1 MTQSMDRL
9 DIFLAGTVFHD
20 IIFTGMVTPPA
31 GGHEVW
37 TDGMGSSPGGVA
49 NLAVAC
55 SRLGLRTS
63 LAAAFGGDVYGDY
76 CWAMLSEAEGVDLSC
91 STRFEGWHSP
101 VTVSLAYDHDRAM
114 ITHAH
119 PPPIP
124 TEEMIGTPP
133 DSVVC
138 FADLGGERDSWVDEA
153 IARGS
158 LVFADVGWDATE
170 SWNADALRARLTG
183 CHAFV
188 PNAVE
193 AMSYTRTDSAGAA
206 LNVLREW
213 VPLAVVTSGSGG
225 AFAADGETGETAWIP
240 AVPVEALDP
249 TGAGDV
255 FLASL
260 VVGSLGDWSLVHRL
274 RFANLCAALSVRDF
288 GGALAAPGWAEVA
301 NWWAQAR
308 SHPSVA
314 RDYEFLD
321 DVLAH
326 ATPRTVSRAAA
337 TIGLRPMDPF
347 ISAHSFHRHPT
358 VDVPEETP

>member
-1 MTQSMDRL
+1 MDRL

-124 TEEMIGTPP
+124 TEETASSASPTSAASGTAGWTRRLPAAAWSLLMSAGTPP
-133 DSVVC
+133 
-138 FADLGGERDSWVDEA
+138 
-153 IARGS
+153 
-158 LVFADVGWDATE
+158 
-170 SWNADALRARLTG
+170 RAGT
-183 CHAFV
+183 
-188 PNAVE
+188 P
-193 AMSYTRTDSAGAA
+193 TR
-206 LNVLREW
+206 
-213 VPLAVVTSGSGG
+213 
-225 AFAADGETGETAWIP
+225 
-240 AVPVEALDP
+240 
-249 TGAGDV
+249 
-255 FLASL
+255 
-260 VVGSLGDWSLVHRL
+260 
-274 RFANLCAALSVRDF
+274 CAHD
-288 GGALAAPGWAEVA
+288 
-301 NWWAQAR
+301 
-308 SHPSVA
+308 
-314 RDYEFLD
+314 
-321 DVLAH
+321 
-326 ATPRTVSRAAA
+326 
-337 TIGLRPMDPF
+337 
-347 ISAHSFHRHPT
+347 
-358 VDVPEETP
+358 